1 MDISKVSCYYQE
13 KTDKEISAMSQNTA
27 ARNITEGVIWKQ
39 LLSFFFPIL
48 LGTFFQQMYNTVD
61 TIIVG
66 RFVGTEALAAVGS
79 TGALIS
85 LLNGFF
91 IGLGSGATV
100 LVSQFFGASDHAGVK
115 KALHTGI
122 GLSLVLG
129 ILISFFGL
137 CFGSQI
143 LQLMKTPADCLEGAV
158 TYARIFFSGAVAS
171 MIYNMGSGI
180 LRAMGD
186 SKRPM
191 IFLVITCFAN
201 IFLDIFCVVVL
212 KMGIAG
218 AAVATVLSQI
228 ISAVLV
234 VYVLLRLPEEYALR
248 ISQIG
253 LDPLLL
259 KRILAVGVPAGLQ
272 FVTFDLANLLI
283 QSGINSFGSAT
294 IAAFTAYAKADMLTW
309 MLSGAFGVAI
319 TTFVGQ
325 NYGAQKYDRIYKSV
339 KICLGMGIALIGSCS
354 AVIIL
359 FRHVILGIFSADPE
373 VIRLGAWLMLWVV
386 PFNVIFVPVEIFAGA
401 MRGTGYSAVPTAITC
416 VCVCIFRVLWLFTVV
431 QVFHTLEML
440 MLCYPISWILADI
453 AFVIT
458 FRRGKWLRKQIA

>member
-1 MDISKVSCYYQE
+1 
-13 KTDKEISAMSQNTA
+13 MSNTLA

-66 RFVGTEALAAVGS
+66 RFVGTQALAAVGS

-91 IGLGSGATV
+91 IGLSSGATV
-100 LVSQFFGASDHAGVK
+100 LVSQFFGACDKTGVK
-115 KALHTGI
+115 KALHSGI

-129 ILISFFGL
+129 LLITLLGL
-137 CFGSQI
+137 CFGPRI
-143 LQLMKTPADCLEGAV
+143 LQMMKTPEDCLAGSIL
-158 TYARIFFSGAVAS
+158 YARIFFSGAVAS
-171 MIYNMGSGI
+171 MIYNMGAGI

-191 IFLVITCFAN
+191 IFLVITCFVN
-201 IFLDIFCVVVL
+201 IFLDILCVVVL
-212 KMGIAG
+212 KMGVAG
-218 AAVATVLSQI
+218 AAVATVLSQC

-234 VYVLLRLPEEYALR
+234 LRVLMKLPEEYALR
-248 ISQIG
+248 FKQIG

-259 KRILAVGVPAGLQ
+259 KRILSVGVPAGLQ

-309 MLSGAFGVAI
+309 MLSGALGVAI

-339 KICLGMGIALIGSCS
+339 RICLIMGMALVGSCS
-354 AVIIL
+354 AVVIL
-359 FRHVILGIFSADPE
+359 FRHFILGIFSADPE
-373 VIRLGAWLMLWVV
+373 VIRLGARLMLWVV
-386 PFNVIFVPVEIFAGA
+386 PFNAIFVPVEIFAGA
-401 MRGTGYSAVPTAITC
+401 MRGTGYSVVPTLITCIC
-416 VCVCIFRVLWLFTVV
+416 VCVFRVLWLLVV
-431 QVFHTLEML
+431 VSRFHTLGML

-453 AFVIT
+453 AFLVT
-458 FRRGKWLRKQIA
+458 YLRGNWLRRQPGHS

>member
-1 MDISKVSCYYQE
+1 MAQRDAE
-13 KTDKEISAMSQNTA
+13 
-27 ARNITEGVIWKQ
+27 RNITEGVIWKQ

-66 RFVGTEALAAVGS
+66 RFVGTQALAAVGS

-100 LVSQFFGASDHAGVK
+100 LVSQFFGASDHSGVK

-129 ILISFFGL
+129 LLISFFGL
-137 CFGSQI
+137 CFGPQI
-143 LQLMKTPADCLEGAV
+143 LLLMKTPADCLEGAV
-158 TYARIFFSGAVAS
+158 IYARIFFFGAVAS
-171 MIYNMGSGI
+171 MVYNMGAGI

-186 SKRPM
+186 SRRPM

-201 IFLDIFCVVVL
+201 IFLDIFCIVVL
-212 KMGIAG
+212 KMGVAG
-218 AAVATVLSQI
+218 AAAATVLSQI

-234 VYVLLRLPEEYALR
+234 ISVLLKLPEEYGLR
-248 ISQIG
+248 FSQIRI
-253 LDPLLL
+253 DPVLL

-283 QSGINSFGSAT
+283 QSGINSFGSTT

-325 NYGAQKYDRIYKSV
+325 NFGAQKYDRIYKSV
-339 KICLGMGIALIGSCS
+339 KICLGMGVALIGFCS
-354 AVIIL
+354 GVIIF
-359 FRHVILGIFSADPE
+359 FRHFILGIFSADPE
-373 VIRLGAWLMLWVV
+373 VIRMGAWLMLWVV

-401 MRGTGYSAVPTAITC
+401 MRGTGYSVVPTAITC
-416 VCVCIFRVLWLFTVV
+416 VCVCIFRVVWLFTVV
-431 QVFHTLEML
+431 SIFHTLEML

-453 AFVIT
+453 AFVIAY
-458 FRRGKWLRKQIA
+458 RRGKWLRRPAA

>member
-1 MDISKVSCYYQE
+1 
-13 KTDKEISAMSQNTA
+13 MSQKA
-27 ARNITEGVIWKQ
+27 SARNITEGVIWKQ
-39 LLSFFFPIL
+39 LLFFFFPIL

-66 RFVGTEALAAVGS
+66 RFVGTQALAAVGS

-100 LVSQFFGASDHAGVK
+100 LVSQLFGANDDPGVK

-122 GLSLVLG
+122 GLALVLG
-129 ILISFFGL
+129 LLISFLGI
-137 CFGSQI
+137 CFGPQI
-143 LQLMKTPADCLEGAV
+143 LALMKTPADCLAGASA
-158 TYARIFFSGAVAS
+158 YARIYFSGAVAS
-171 MIYNMGSGI
+171 MIYNMGTGI

-201 IFLDIFCVVVL
+201 ILLDILCVVVL
-212 KMGIAG
+212 KMGVAG
-218 AAVATVLSQI
+218 AALATVLSQI
-228 ISAVLV
+228 ISALLV
-234 VYVLLRLPEEYALR
+234 MIVLLRLPECYALQL
-248 ISQIG
+248 SKIG

-259 KRILAVGVPAGLQ
+259 KRILSVGVPAGLQ

-283 QSGINSFGSAT
+283 QSGINSFGST
-294 IAAFTAYAKADMLTW
+294 TMAAFTAYCKADMLTW

-339 KICLGMGIALIGSCS
+339 KICLGMGIVLVGACS
-354 AVIIL
+354 ALVIC
-359 FRHVILGIFSADPE
+359 FRHFVLGIFSADPE

-401 MRGTGYSAVPTAITC
+401 MRGTGYSAVPTAITSVC
-416 VCVCIFRVLWLFTVV
+416 VCVFRVLWLFVV
-431 QVFHTLEML
+431 VSRFHTLGML
-440 MLCYPISWILADI
+440 MVCYPISWVLADI
-453 AFVIT
+453 AFLIT
-458 FRRGKWLRKQIA
+458 YRRGNWLRKQPA

>member
-1 MDISKVSCYYQE
+1 MAE
-13 KTDKEISAMSQNTA
+13 KTA

-39 LLSFFFPIL
+39 LLTFFFPIL

-66 RFVGTEALAAVGS
+66 RFVGTQALAAVGS

-85 LLNGFF
+85 LLNGFC

-100 LVSQFFGASDHAGVK
+100 LVSQFFGASDHQGVK
-115 KALHTGI
+115 KAIHTGI

-129 ILISFFGL
+129 LFISFFGL
-137 CFGSQI
+137 CFGPQI
-143 LQLMKTPADCLEGAV
+143 LILMKTPEDCLEGATV
-158 TYARIFFSGAVAS
+158 YARIFFSGAIAS
-171 MIYNMGSGI
+171 MVYNMGAGI

-191 IFLVITCFAN
+191 IFLVITCLAN

-234 VYVLLRLPEEYALR
+234 MVVLMKLPEEHALR
-248 ISQIG
+248 LSGVRINPI
-253 LDPLLL
+253 LL
-259 KRILAVGVPAGLQ
+259 KRILSVGVPAGLQ

-339 KICLGMGIALIGSCS
+339 RICLGMGVALIGLCS
-354 AVIIL
+354 GVIIF
-359 FRHVILGIFSADPE
+359 FRHFILGIFSADPE

-431 QVFHTLEML
+431 SRFHTLEML

-458 FRRGKWLRKQIA
+458 FRRGKWLRRQTA